1 MSPLYPL
8 LGLLA
13 RGERYGYELKRI
25 VDDEYAPFWRIDF
38 AQLYRSLAKMTR
50 ADWARVRVARGDAG
64 PDRKVYTLTA
74 RGRKQFDAWLN
85 EPARDRDEF
94 FVKLKLATALDAPVA
109 RLLETQRAAF
119 ERERDQRAESQ
130 RAARDTGDAGR
141 LFIADAALRETQA
154 ALATLDL
161 SAALAPRAR
170 GIARESSARPLV
182 IIGSDD
188 PLLARLAQTIHATTR
203 AVGSVGGLLALA
215 NREADIA
222 GAHLLDVDTREYNV
236 PFVRHLLPEDEMVL
250 VNLAVRENGLLIA
263 RGNPK
268 NLRGVRDLT
277 RRDVRLINRQ
287 RGAGTRLLLFAKL
300 RAARI
305 DARALRDWDRV
316 AQTHDAVAA
325 AIATGAVDVGP
336 GLRATAHAWNLDF
349 IPLGEERFDLVIPR
363 VEFESPRLRPILDAL
378 HSKSFRDHALA
389 GYDLARTGRVV
400 ARVR

>member
-1 MSPLYPL
+1 
-8 LGLLA
+8 
-13 RGERYGYELKRI
+13 
-25 VDDEYAPFWRIDF
+25 
-38 AQLYRSLAKMTR
+38 
-50 ADWARVRVARGDAG
+50 
-64 PDRKVYTLTA
+64 
-74 RGRKQFDAWLN
+74 
-85 EPARDRDEF
+85 
-94 FVKLKLATALDAPVA
+94 VKLKLATALDAPVA

-119 ERERDQRAESQ
+119 ERERDQRLESQ